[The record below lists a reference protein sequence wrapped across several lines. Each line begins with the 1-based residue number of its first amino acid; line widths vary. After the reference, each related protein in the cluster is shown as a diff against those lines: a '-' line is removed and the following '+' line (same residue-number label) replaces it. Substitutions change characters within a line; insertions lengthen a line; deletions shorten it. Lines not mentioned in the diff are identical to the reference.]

1 MDTIPELCAWSLTE
15 VAGLIKRSEV
25 SPVELTR
32 AVLERINRLD
42 GKLHSYITV
51 TSELAL
57 EQARAAEREIA
68 GGRYRGPLHGIP
80 LAVKDLIHIKGV
92 PTTCGSQVLAGRAAE
107 FDATVIEKLK
117 GAGAILLG
125 KLSMT
130 EFAGI
135 GYHPSVQP
143 PVNPWHAERWPGGS
157 SSGSGVATAA
167 RLCFGSLGSDT
178 GGSIR
183 FPAAACGIVGIKP
196 TYGRVS
202 RYGVFP
208 LAESLD
214 HVGPMARSVADA
226 AAILGAIAG
235 LDSRD
240 PTTRREPV
248 PDYLDGL
255 REDAK
260 DVRIG
265 IDEDFCTIGIDE
277 EVSEAVLA
285 AAQRLGELGASI
297 REVKLS
303 RIDEAVAAWSVIFSA
318 ECAAAHEQLY
328 AAHADRYGAGFR
340 RLLED
345 SFKVSGRDYA
355 KAYFARQAICRMID
369 DLFQEVDLLLC
380 PTMGLSSI
388 PLSEFPADGSI
399 SAQLAHALLRLTAPF
414 SLTGSPTVSLPC
426 GFSSDGLPFSLQ
438 LVARC
443 GQEKTLIR
451 AAFAYERASEWH
463 KRRPPLD

>member
-1 MDTIPELCAWSLTE
+1 MDTVSELCTRNLTE
-15 VAGLIKRSEV
+15 VAGLIRKREV
-25 SPVELTR
+25 SPVELVG
-32 AVLERINRLD
+32 AVLERMDRLD

-51 TSELAL
+51 TRDLAL

-68 GGRYRGPLHGIP
+68 GGTYRGPLHGIP
-80 LAVKDLIHIKGV
+80 MAVKDLIHVKGV
-92 PTTCGSQVLAGRAAE
+92 PTTCGSQVLADRAAE
-107 FDATVIEKLK
+107 YDAAVIEKLK
-117 GAGAILLG
+117 AAGAILLG

-135 GYHPSVQP
+135 GYHPSIPP

-167 RLCFGSLGSDT
+167 CLCFGSLGSDT
-178 GGSIR
+178 GGSVR
-183 FPAAACGIVGIKP
+183 FPAAACGIVGIKA

-255 REDAK
+255 CEDAK
-260 DVRIG
+260 NMRIG
-265 IDEDFCTIGIDE
+265 IDEDFCTTGVDE
-277 EVSEAVLA
+277 QISQAVLV
-285 AAQRLGELGASI
+285 AAQRLGELGANI
-297 REVKLS
+297 KEVKLS

-328 AAHADRYGAGFR
+328 AAHADRYGPGFR

-345 SFKVSGRDYA
+345 GPKVSGLDYA

-380 PTMGLSSI
+380 PTMGVPSV
-388 PLSEFPADGSI
+388 PLSEFPADGAI
-399 SAQLAHALLRLTAPF
+399 SPELAHALLRLTAPF
-414 SLTGSPTVSLPC
+414 SLTGSPAVSLPC
-426 GFSSDGLPFSLQ
+426 GFSADGPPFSLQ
-438 LVARC
+438 LVARY
-443 GQEKTLIR
+443 GEERTLIR
-451 AAFAYERASEWH
+451 AAFAYERATDWH
-463 KRRPPLD
+463 KRRPPVD